1 LNWVDLIVVAVVAIS
16 ALLAFVRGFVREVLG
31 VGAWVGAAFFA
42 ANTVDLVRDKFHG
55 WLGGA
60 EFGDP
65 AAWAAMFL
73 IALVFLSI
81 ITGMLGNLVQS
92 SGLGGIDRTVG
103 VAYGLVR
110 GAALVVAA
118 YLIAGFLIAPDR
130 WPEPVLQARL
140 LPYAWH
146 GAEWVA
152 GLAPEKY
159 RPNVPAPPAAVLPKA
174 SDLLQSTPQGRAV
187 GKP

>member
-1 LNWVDLIVVAVVAIS
+1 MNWVDLVVVAVVAIS
-16 ALLAFVRGFVREVLG
+16 AVLAFLRGFVREVLG
-31 VGAWVGAAFFA
+31 IGAWVGAAFFA
-42 ANTVDLVRDKFHG
+42 ANTVDLVRDRFHQ

-73 IALVFLSI
+73 VALIFLSI
-81 ITGMLGNLVQS
+81 LTGMLGRIVQA

-103 VAYGLVR
+103 VAYGILR
-110 GAALVVAA
+110 GAALIVVA
-118 YLIAGFLIAPDR
+118 YLVGGFLIAPDR
-130 WPEPVLQARL
+130 WPPAVQQAVS
-140 LPYAWH
+140 LPYAYQ

-152 GLAPEKY
+152 HLLPEKY
-159 RPNVPAPPAAVLPKA
+159 RPPVAAPPEGVSPRAI
-174 SDLLQSTPQGRAV
+174 DLLQSTPQGRAV

>member
-1 LNWVDLIVVAVVAIS
+1 MNWVDLIVVAVLAIS
-16 ALLAFVRGFVREVLG
+16 AVLAFLRGFVREVLG

-42 ANTVDLVRDKFHG
+42 ANTVDMVRDKFHG

-73 IALVFLSI
+73 LALIVLSI
-81 ITGMLGNLVQS
+81 ITGMLARVVRA

-110 GAALVVAA
+110 GAALLVVA
-118 YLIAGFLIAPDR
+118 YIVTGFLIAPDR
-130 WPEPVLQARL
+130 WPPPVQQAVS
-140 LPYAWH
+140 LPYVYQ
-146 GAEWVA
+146 GAHWVA
-152 GLAPEKY
+152 QLLPEKY
-159 RPNVPAPPAAVLPKA
+159 RPPVPVPPAGVMPTA
-174 SDLLQSTPQGRAV
+174 SELFQSTPQGRAV
-187 GKP
+187 GQP